1 MVNFMKILHV
11 AHFFYPCLSAGG
23 VVNASYQIAS
33 NQSKDNDVKVI
44 SSDSCKERLKFPNG
58 RYDVDVN
65 GIKVDYFRNL
75 SNGFK
80 LKTMLDT
87 PLGAPFKIRKDIKD
101 YDIVHIHEHRQ
112 TLAILASYFA
122 RKNNIP
128 YIVQAHGSVLP
139 FFQKEGLKNLFD
151 KVFGFKILH
160 NASCVF
166 ALTEVEK
173 EQYLK
178 MGVDED
184 KIEIVPLGINLEEY
198 ENLPAYGKFRSKF
211 NIDENDKLILFVGR
225 IHEIKGL
232 GLLIDAFNDL
242 VNQDSEENS
251 LEGNSEDNNEDNN
264 EDNGYSIKLAIV
276 GPDDG
281 YLTELEDKIE
291 EYSLEENVII
301 TGPLYNEEKQEALV
315 DCDLFVMPSKYE
327 SFTTSGLEAMACSK
341 PLVLTKNNHIHDW
354 VDGNVGLA
362 CEDNK
367 DSLRESIEKILFDEE
382 LSLIFARNGQK
393 LIKEKYNWD
402 IINNQIL
409 EIYNRYL

>member
-1 MVNFMKILHV
+1 MKILHV

-23 VVNASYQIAS
+23 VVNASYQIALKQS
-33 NQSKDNDVKVI
+33 NDNDVKVI
-44 SSDSCKERLKFPNG
+44 SSDSCKERLKFPDG
-58 RYDVDVN
+58 RYNLDVN

-75 SNGFK
+75 SNRFK
-80 LKTMLDT
+80 LATMLDT
-87 PLGAPFKIRKDIKD
+87 PLFAPLRIRKDIKN
-101 YDIVHIHEHRQ
+101 YEIIHIHEHRQ
-112 TLAILASYFA
+112 TLAVIVSYFA
-122 RKNNIP
+122 RRNNIP

-151 KVFGFKILH
+151 KAFGFKILH

-166 ALTEVEK
+166 ALTETEK

-178 MGVDED
+178 MGIDGD

-198 ENLPAYGKFRSKF
+198 ENLPSYGRFRSKF
-211 NIDENDKLILFVGR
+211 NIAADEKLILFIGR

-232 GLLIDAFNDL
+232 DLLIDAFNDL
-242 VNQDSEENS
+242 IND
-251 LEGNSEDNNEDNN
+251 EDN
-264 EDNGYSIKLAIV
+264 YSIKLAIV

-281 YLTELEDKIE
+281 YLSNLEEKIN

-301 TGPLYNEEKQEALV
+301 TGPLYKEEKQEALV

-354 VDGNVGLA
+354 VDGNVGLS
-362 CEDNK
+362 CDDNK
-367 DSLRESIEKILFDEE
+367 DSLREAIEKVLFNQD
-382 LSLIFARNGQK
+382 LSQTFGENGK
-393 LIKEKYNWD
+393 ELIKNKYNWD
-402 IINNQIL
+402 IINTQIL
-409 EIYNRYL
+409 EIYQKFI

>member
-33 NQSKDNDVKVI
+33 KQSEDNDVKVI

-58 RYDVDVN
+58 RYDVDVD

-87 PLGAPFKIRKDIKD
+87 PLAAPFKIRNDIKG
-101 YDIVHIHEHRQ
+101 YDIIHIHEHRQ
-112 TLAILASYFA
+112 TLAIFASYFA

-128 YIVQAHGSVLP
+128 YVVQAHGSVLP
-139 FFQKEGLKNLFD
+139 FFQKEGLKNIFD

-184 KIEIVPLGINLEEY
+184 KIEIVPLGINLDEY
-198 ENLPAYGKFRSKF
+198 ENLPDYGKFRSKF
-211 NIDENDKLILFVGR
+211 NIGENDKLILFVGR

-232 GLLIDAFNDL
+232 GLLIDSFNDL
-242 VNQDSEENS
+242 INQHNENHS
-251 LEGNSEDNNEDNN
+251 LEDISSS
-264 EDNGYSIKLAIV
+264 SIKLAIV

-281 YLTELEDKIE
+281 YLVKLEDKIK
-291 EYSLEENVII
+291 EYSLEDNVII
-301 TGPLYNEEKQEALV
+301 TGPLYKEEKQEALV

-362 CEDNK
+362 CDDNK
-367 DSLRESIEKILFDEE
+367 DSLREAIEKVLFDED

-402 IINNQIL
+402 IINDQIL

>member
-1 MVNFMKILHV
+1 MKILHV

-33 NQSKDNDVKVI
+33 NQSKGNDVKVI

-58 RYDVDVN
+58 RYDVDVD

-75 SNGFK
+75 SNKFK

-87 PLGAPFKIRKDIKD
+87 PLAAPFKIRNDIKG
-101 YDIVHIHEHRQ
+101 YDIIHIHEHRQ
-112 TLAILASYFA
+112 TLAIFASYFA

-128 YIVQAHGSVLP
+128 YVVQAHGSVLP
-139 FFQKEGLKNLFD
+139 FFQKEGLKNIFD

-184 KIEIVPLGINLEEY
+184 KIEIVPLGINLDEY
-198 ENLPAYGKFRSKF
+198 ENLPDYGKFRSKF
-211 NIDENDKLILFVGR
+211 NIGENDKLILFVGR

-232 GLLIDAFNDL
+232 GLLIDSFNDL
-242 VNQDSEENS
+242 INQHNENHS
-251 LEGNSEDNNEDNN
+251 LEDISSS
-264 EDNGYSIKLAIV
+264 SIKLAIV

-281 YLTELEDKIE
+281 YLVKLEDKIK
-291 EYSLEENVII
+291 EYSLEDNVII
-301 TGPLYNEEKQEALV
+301 TGPLYKEEKQEALV

-362 CEDNK
+362 CEENK
-367 DSLRESIEKILFDEE
+367 DSLREAIEKVLFDED
-382 LSLIFARNGQK
+382 LALIFARNGQK

-402 IINNQIL
+402 IINDQIL

>member
-1 MVNFMKILHV
+1 MVDFMKILHV

-33 NQSKDNDVKVI
+33 KQGKDDDVKVI

-58 RYDVDVN
+58 RYDVDVD
-65 GIKVDYFRNL
+65 GIKVDYFKNL

-87 PLGAPFKIRKDIKD
+87 PLAAPFKISKDIKD

-112 TLAILASYFA
+112 TLAIIASYFA

-211 NIDENDKLILFVGR
+211 NIGENDKLILFVGR

-232 GLLIDAFNDL
+232 DLLLDAFNDL
-242 VNQDSEENS
+242 IVQSNEKNS
-251 LEGNSEDNNEDNN
+251 LENIDCS
-264 EDNGYSIKLAIV
+264 SIKLAIV

-281 YLTELEDKIE
+281 YLVKLEEKVK

-301 TGPLYNEEKQEALV
+301 TGPLYKEEKQEALV

-354 VDGNVGLA
+354 VDGNVGIA

-367 DSLRESIEKILFDEE
+367 DSLREAIEKVLFDEE
-382 LSLIFARNGQK
+382 LSQIFAENGNK

-402 IINNQIL
+402 IINDQIL
-409 EIYNRYL
+409 EIYNKYLIF

>member
-1 MVNFMKILHV
+1 MKILHV

-33 NQSKDNDVKVI
+33 KQSEDNDVKVI
-44 SSDSCKERLKFPNG
+44 SSDSCKERLRFPNG
-58 RYDVDVN
+58 RYDVDVD

-87 PLGAPFKIRKDIKD
+87 PLAAPFKIRNDIKG
-101 YDIVHIHEHRQ
+101 YDIIHIHEHRQ
-112 TLAILASYFA
+112 TLAIFASYFA

-128 YIVQAHGSVLP
+128 YVVQAHGSVLP
-139 FFQKEGLKNLFD
+139 FFQKEGLKNIFD

-184 KIEIVPLGINLEEY
+184 KIEIVPLGINLDEY
-198 ENLPAYGKFRSKF
+198 ENLPDYGKFRSKF
-211 NIDENDKLILFVGR
+211 NIGENDKLILFVGR

-232 GLLIDAFNDL
+232 GLLIDSFNDL
-242 VNQDSEENS
+242 INQHNENHS
-251 LEGNSEDNNEDNN
+251 LEDISSS
-264 EDNGYSIKLAIV
+264 SIKLAIV

-281 YLTELEDKIE
+281 YLVKLEDKIK
-291 EYSLEENVII
+291 EYSLEDNVII
-301 TGPLYNEEKQEALV
+301 TGPLYKEEKQEALV

-362 CEDNK
+362 CDDNK
-367 DSLRESIEKILFDEE
+367 DSLREAIEKVLFDED

-402 IINNQIL
+402 IINDQIL

>member
-33 NQSKDNDVKVI
+33 KQSEDNDVKVI
-44 SSDSCKERLKFPNG
+44 SSDSCKERLRFPNG
-58 RYDVDVN
+58 RYDVDVD

-87 PLGAPFKIRKDIKD
+87 PLAAPFKIRNDIKG
-101 YDIVHIHEHRQ
+101 YDIIHIHEHRQ
-112 TLAILASYFA
+112 TLAIFASYFA

-128 YIVQAHGSVLP
+128 YVVQAHGSVLP
-139 FFQKEGLKNLFD
+139 FFQKEGLKNIFD

-178 MGVDED
+178 RGVDED
-184 KIEIVPLGINLEEY
+184 KIEIVPLGINLDEY
-198 ENLPAYGKFRSKF
+198 ENLPDYGKFRSKF
-211 NIDENDKLILFVGR
+211 NIGENDKLILFVGR

-232 GLLIDAFNDL
+232 GLLIDSFNDL
-242 VNQDSEENS
+242 INQHNENHS
-251 LEGNSEDNNEDNN
+251 LEDISSS
-264 EDNGYSIKLAIV
+264 SIKLAIV

-281 YLTELEDKIE
+281 YLVKLEDKIK
-291 EYSLEENVII
+291 EYSLEDNVII
-301 TGPLYNEEKQEALV
+301 TGLLYKEEKQEALV

-367 DSLRESIEKILFDEE
+367 DSLREAIEKVLFDEE
-382 LSLIFARNGQK
+382 LSQIFAENGNK

-402 IINNQIL
+402 IINDQIL
-409 EIYNRYL
+409 EIYNKYLIF

>member
-33 NQSKDNDVKVI
+33 KQSEDNDVKVI
-44 SSDSCKERLKFPNG
+44 SSDSCKERLRFPNG
-58 RYDVDVN
+58 RYDVDVD

-87 PLGAPFKIRKDIKD
+87 PLAAPFKIRNDIKG
-101 YDIVHIHEHRQ
+101 YDIIHIHEHRQ
-112 TLAILASYFA
+112 TLAIFASYFA

-128 YIVQAHGSVLP
+128 YVVQAHGSVLP
-139 FFQKEGLKNLFD
+139 FFQKEGLKNIFD

-184 KIEIVPLGINLEEY
+184 KIEIVPLGINLDEY
-198 ENLPAYGKFRSKF
+198 ENLPDYGKFRSKF
-211 NIDENDKLILFVGR
+211 NIGENDKLILFVGR

-232 GLLIDAFNDL
+232 GLLIDSFNDL
-242 VNQDSEENS
+242 INQHNENHS
-251 LEGNSEDNNEDNN
+251 LEDIGSS
-264 EDNGYSIKLAIV
+264 SIKLAIV

-281 YLTELEDKIE
+281 YLVKLEDKIK
-291 EYSLEENVII
+291 EYSLEDNVII
-301 TGPLYNEEKQEALV
+301 TGPLYKEEKQEALV

-362 CEDNK
+362 CDDNK
-367 DSLRESIEKILFDEE
+367 DSLREAIEMVLFDED

-402 IINNQIL
+402 IINDQIL

>member
-1 MVNFMKILHV
+1 MKILHV
-11 AHFFYPCLSAGG
+11 AHFFIPCLSAGG

-33 NQSKDNDVKVI
+33 KQAEDNDIKVL
-44 SSDSCKERLKFPNG
+44 STDSCKERLKFPDG
-58 RYDVDVN
+58 RYDVDVD
-65 GIKVDYFRNL
+65 GIRVDYFKNL
-75 SNGFK
+75 SNRFK
-80 LKTMLDT
+80 MATMLDT
-87 PLGAPFKIRKDIKD
+87 PFSAPFRIRKEIKD
-101 YDIVHIHEHRQ
+101 YEIVHIHEHRQ
-112 TLAILASYFA
+112 TLAIIASHFA

-160 NASCVF
+160 NAACVF

-198 ENLPAYGKFRSKF
+198 ENLPDYGRFRSKF
-211 NIDENDKLILFVGR
+211 NISDDDELILFVGR

-232 GLLIDAFNDL
+232 DLLIESFNDL
-242 VNQDSEENS
+242 ER
-251 LEGNSEDNNEDNN
+251 DNV
-264 EDNGYSIKLAIV
+264 KLAII

-281 YLTELEDKIE
+281 FLSDLEDKIRK
-291 EYSLEENVII
+291 YSLEDKVIV
-301 TGPLYNEEKQEALV
+301 TGPLYKEEKQEALV

-354 VDGNVGLA
+354 VDGNCGLA
-362 CEDNK
+362 CEDEK
-367 DSLRESIEKILFDEE
+367 DSLRSAIEELLFDED
-382 LSLIFARNGQK
+382 LSKTYGENGK
-393 LIKEKYNWD
+393 RLIKERYNWD
-402 IINNQIL
+402 IINKQIL
-409 EIYNRYL
+409 DIYSKFL

>member
-33 NQSKDNDVKVI
+33 KQSEDNDVKVI
-44 SSDSCKERLKFPNG
+44 SSDSCKERLRFPNG
-58 RYDVDVN
+58 RYDVDVD

-87 PLGAPFKIRKDIKD
+87 PLAAPFKIRNDIKG
-101 YDIVHIHEHRQ
+101 YDIIHIHEHRQ
-112 TLAILASYFA
+112 TLAIFASYFA

-128 YIVQAHGSVLP
+128 YVVQAHGSVLP
-139 FFQKEGLKNLFD
+139 FFQKEGLKNIFD

-178 MGVDED
+178 RGVDED
-184 KIEIVPLGINLEEY
+184 KIEIVPLGINLDEY
-198 ENLPAYGKFRSKF
+198 ENLPDYGKFRSKF
-211 NIDENDKLILFVGR
+211 NIGENDKLILFVGR

-232 GLLIDAFNDL
+232 GLLIDSFNDL
-242 VNQDSEENS
+242 INQHNENHS
-251 LEGNSEDNNEDNN
+251 LEDISSS
-264 EDNGYSIKLAIV
+264 SIKLAIV

-281 YLTELEDKIE
+281 YLVKLEDKIK
-291 EYSLEENVII
+291 EYSLEDNVII
-301 TGPLYNEEKQEALV
+301 TGPLYKEEKQEALV

-362 CEDNK
+362 CDDNK
-367 DSLRESIEKILFDEE
+367 DSLREAIEKVLFDED

-409 EIYNRYL
+409 EIYNMYL

>member
-1 MVNFMKILHV
+1 MVDFMKILHV

-33 NQSKDNDVKVI
+33 KQGKDDDVKVI

-58 RYDVDVN
+58 RYDVDVD
-65 GIKVDYFRNL
+65 GIKVDYFKNL

-87 PLGAPFKIRKDIKD
+87 PLAAPFKIRKDIKD

-112 TLAILASYFA
+112 TLAIIASYFA

-211 NIDENDKLILFVGR
+211 NIGENDKLILFVGR

-232 GLLIDAFNDL
+232 DLLLDAFNDL
-242 VNQDSEENS
+242 IVQSNEKNS
-251 LEGNSEDNNEDNN
+251 LENIDCS
-264 EDNGYSIKLAIV
+264 SIKLAIV

-281 YLTELEDKIE
+281 YLVKLEEKVK

-301 TGPLYNEEKQEALV
+301 TGPLYKEEKQEALV

-367 DSLRESIEKILFDEE
+367 DSLREAIGKVLFDEE
-382 LSLIFARNGQK
+382 LSQIFAENGNK

-402 IINNQIL
+402 IINDQIL
-409 EIYNRYL
+409 EIYNKYLIF

>member
-1 MVNFMKILHV
+1 MKILHV
-11 AHFFYPCLSAGG
+11 AHFFIPCLSAGG

-33 NQSKDNDVKVI
+33 KQAEDNDVKVL
-44 SSDSCKERLKFPNG
+44 STDSCKERLKFPDG
-58 RYDVDVN
+58 RYDVDVD
-65 GIKVDYFRNL
+65 GIRADYFKNL
-75 SNGFK
+75 SNRFK
-80 LKTMLDT
+80 MATMLDT
-87 PLGAPFKIRKDIKD
+87 PFSAPFRIRKEIKD
-101 YDIVHIHEHRQ
+101 YEIVHIHEHRQ
-112 TLAILASYFA
+112 TLAIIASHFA

-160 NASCVF
+160 NAACVF

-198 ENLPAYGKFRSKF
+198 ENLPDYGRFRSKF
-211 NIDENDKLILFVGR
+211 NISDDDKLILFVGR

-232 GLLIDAFNDL
+232 DLLIDSFNDL
-242 VNQDSEENS
+242 IDLNENK
-251 LEGNSEDNNEDNN
+251 N
-264 EDNGYSIKLAIV
+264 IKLAIV

-281 YLTELEDKIE
+281 YLVELEDKIRA
-291 EYSLEENVII
+291 YSLDDNVIV
-301 TGPLYNEEKQEALV
+301 TGPLYKEEKQEALV

-354 VDGNVGLA
+354 VEGNCGLA
-362 CEDNK
+362 CDDDN
-367 DSLRESIEKILFDEE
+367 DSLRSAIEKLLFDED
-382 LSLIFARNGQK
+382 LSKTYGENGK
-393 LIKEKYNWD
+393 RLIKERYNWD
-402 IINNQIL
+402 MINKQIL
-409 EIYNRYL
+409 EIYENLL

>member
-33 NQSKDNDVKVI
+33 KQSEDNDVKVI
-44 SSDSCKERLKFPNG
+44 SSDSCKERLRFPNG
-58 RYDVDVN
+58 RYDVDVD

-87 PLGAPFKIRKDIKD
+87 PLAAPFKIRNDIKG
-101 YDIVHIHEHRQ
+101 YDIIHIHEHRQ
-112 TLAILASYFA
+112 TLAIFASYFA

-128 YIVQAHGSVLP
+128 YVVQAHGSVLP
-139 FFQKEGLKNLFD
+139 FFQKEGLKNIFD

-184 KIEIVPLGINLEEY
+184 KIEIVPLGINLDEY
-198 ENLPAYGKFRSKF
+198 ENLPDYGKFRSKF
-211 NIDENDKLILFVGR
+211 NIGENDKLILFVGR

-232 GLLIDAFNDL
+232 GLLIDSFNDL
-242 VNQDSEENS
+242 INQHNENHS
-251 LEGNSEDNNEDNN
+251 LEDISSS
-264 EDNGYSIKLAIV
+264 SIKLAIV

-281 YLTELEDKIE
+281 YLVKLEDKIK
-291 EYSLEENVII
+291 EYSLENNVII

-341 PLVLTKNNHIHDW
+341 PLGLTKNNHIHDW

-362 CEDNK
+362 CEDNR
-367 DSLRESIEKILFDEE
+367 DSLREAIEKVLFDEE
-382 LSLIFARNGQK
+382 LALFFTRNGQK

-402 IINNQIL
+402 IINDQIL

>member
-58 RYDVDVN
+58 RYDVEVD

-75 SNGFK
+75 SNRFK

-87 PLGAPFKIRKDIKD
+87 PLAAPFKIRKDIKE

-151 KVFGFKILH
+151 KVFGFKMLH

-178 MGVDED
+178 MGVDEE

-198 ENLPAYGKFRSKF
+198 ENLPSFGKFRSKF
-211 NIDENDKLILFVGR
+211 SIGENDKLILFVGR

-232 GLLIDAFNDL
+232 DLLIDAFNDL
-242 VNQDSEENS
+242 ISQNDRENVGENS
-251 LEGNSEDNNEDNN
+251 LEDIDS
-264 EDNGYSIKLAIV
+264 SCIRLAIV

-281 YLTELEDKIE
+281 YLTKLEEKIK

-362 CEDNK
+362 CEDDK
-367 DSLRESIEKILFDEE
+367 DSLRQAIEKILFDEGM
-382 LSLIFARNGQK
+382 SLIFAENGKK
-393 LIKEKYNWD
+393 LIKDKYNWN
-402 IINNQIL
+402 IINSQIL
-409 EIYNRYL
+409 EIYKRFL

>member
-1 MVNFMKILHV
+1 MKILHV

-33 NQSKDNDVKVI
+33 KQGKDDDVKVI

-58 RYDVDVN
+58 RYDVDVD
-65 GIKVDYFRNL
+65 GIKVDYFKNL

-87 PLGAPFKIRKDIKD
+87 PLAAPFKIRKDIKD

-112 TLAILASYFA
+112 TLAIIASYFA

-211 NIDENDKLILFVGR
+211 NIGENDKLILFVGR

-232 GLLIDAFNDL
+232 DLLLDAFNDL
-242 VNQDSEENS
+242 IVQSNEKNS
-251 LEGNSEDNNEDNN
+251 LENIDCS
-264 EDNGYSIKLAIV
+264 SIKLAIV

-281 YLTELEDKIE
+281 YLVKLEEKVK

-301 TGPLYNEEKQEALV
+301 TGPLYKEEKQEALV
-315 DCDLFVMPSKYE
+315 DCDLFVIPSKYE

-354 VDGNVGLA
+354 VDGNVGIA

-367 DSLRESIEKILFDEE
+367 DSLREAIEKVLFDEE
-382 LSLIFARNGQK
+382 LSQIFAENGNK

-402 IINNQIL
+402 IINDQIL
-409 EIYNRYL
+409 EIYNKYLIF

>member
-1 MVNFMKILHV
+1 MKILHV
-11 AHFFYPCLSAGG
+11 AHFFIPCLSAGG

-33 NQSKDNDVKVI
+33 KQAEDNDVKVL
-44 SSDSCKERLKFPNG
+44 STDSCKERLKFPDG
-58 RYDVDVN
+58 RYDVDVD
-65 GIKVDYFRNL
+65 GIRVDYFKNL
-75 SNGFK
+75 SNRFK
-80 LKTMLDT
+80 MATMLDT
-87 PLGAPFKIRKDIKD
+87 PFSAPFRIRKEIKD
-101 YDIVHIHEHRQ
+101 YEIVHIHEHRQ
-112 TLAILASYFA
+112 TLAIIASHFA

-160 NASCVF
+160 NAACVF

-198 ENLPAYGKFRSKF
+198 ENLPDYGRFRSKF
-211 NIDENDKLILFVGR
+211 NISDDDKLILFVGR

-232 GLLIDAFNDL
+232 DLLIDSFNDL
-242 VNQDSEENS
+242 IGLNENK
-251 LEGNSEDNNEDNN
+251 N
-264 EDNGYSIKLAIV
+264 IKLAIV

-281 YLTELEDKIE
+281 YLTELEDKIRM
-291 EYSLEENVII
+291 YSLEDNVIV
-301 TGPLYNEEKQEALV
+301 TGPLYKEEKQEALV

-354 VDGNVGLA
+354 VDGNCGLA
-362 CEDNK
+362 CDDDK
-367 DSLRESIEKILFDEE
+367 DSLREAIEKLLFDED
-382 LSLIFARNGQK
+382 LSKTYGENGK
-393 LIKEKYNWD
+393 RLIKERYDWD
-402 IINNQIL
+402 IINKQIL
-409 EIYNRYL
+409 DIYEKLLGLS